1 MKRFVKYLLTPSIQR
16 LDMVFGFL
24 IAINCII
31 ISSDLLEH
39 AFFLVLLKFMI
50 PVIFSYFVI
59 RFCLFVFGDF
69 LESFKNPKF

>member
-1 MKRFVKYLLTPSIQR
+1 MKRFVKYLLTPCIQR

-24 IAINCII
+24 IAINCIV

-39 AFFLVLLKFMI
+39 AFFMVLLRLMI